1 MSSLSVWI
9 GLALTEAGDWT
20 RASQELICGA
30 RQLLGESATLTGIVL
45 CPADAP
51 PVPESL
57 PGIAGLHAIYTL
69 ALDAAG
75 VAPAQALLAV
85 ARQNGPLAPPDM
97 VWLSDDFAGLI
108 LGARLAV
115 GMGWPLVS
123 HVTRI
128 VPDAD
133 TSNAW
138 QCVKPMYGDTVH
150 ATYRVPVPFIL
161 NIKRRTFS
169 VATPTQ
175 EAPLLPCVPLPLADA
190 AVPPTSSM
198 PVVQR
203 QSLTPARADRPKL
216 EDAEVVV
223 SGGRGLQ
230 SPDNFRVVEQL
241 ADALGAAVGA
251 SRAIVD
257 AGWRPHAEQ
266 VGQTGK
272 TVAPRVYLALG
283 ISGAIQHQV
292 GMRNSRYLLAINRDA
307 EAPIA
312 KLADLTLVG
321 DAVAIGEALTVR
333 LRARL

>member
-1 MSSLSVWI
+1 
-9 GLALTEAGDWT
+9 
-20 RASQELICGA
+20 
-30 RQLLGESATLTGIVL
+30 
-45 CPADAP
+45 
-51 PVPESL
+51 
-57 PGIAGLHAIYTL
+57 
-69 ALDAAG
+69 
-75 VAPAQALLAV
+75 
-85 ARQNGPLAPPDM
+85 
-97 VWLSDDFAGLI
+97 
-108 LGARLAV
+108 
-115 GMGWPLVS
+115 
-123 HVTRI
+123 
-128 VPDAD
+128 
-133 TSNAW
+133 
-138 QCVKPMYGDTVH
+138 
-150 ATYRVPVPFIL
+150 
-161 NIKRRTFS
+161 
-169 VATPTQ
+169 
-175 EAPLLPCVPLPLADA
+175 
-190 AVPPTSSM
+190 M